1 MNAYLHISAN
11 LLAEWLGKLLLR
23 TTPDW
28 WEECVMEKLSYN
40 QRETVKSKCF
50 TNLEDFDLASLLRI
64 ADRSWYTMREAA
76 YLPARVRECIRDMM
90 RVRNNWA
97 HCSAM
102 LPGKDTIL
110 EDLNTLHQFFE
121 QMKCDDH
128 LIDEV
133 DQMIEA
139 VKQPSTIDFDALSKS
154 GSEESTSD
162 EPDDENEITEKSL
175 VYLIGDPAVH
185 GVVISITDLGD
196 VKKYDVFV
204 DGKIRTFCGFLL

>member
-1 MNAYLHISAN
+1 
-11 LLAEWLGKLLLR
+11 
-23 TTPDW
+23 
-28 WEECVMEKLSYN
+28 
-40 QRETVKSKCF
+40 
-50 TNLEDFDLASLLRI
+50 
-64 ADRSWYTMREAA
+64 
-76 YLPARVRECIRDMM
+76 M

-97 HCSAM
+97 HCCAIH
-102 LPGKDTIL
+102 PGKDTIL